1 MDHRIWAWPHQDF
14 SHLANYLFAFRD
26 RLIYRG
32 SVYSHEVEKL
42 KGLLER
48 SGPEVAF
55 EQARKKKIG
64 EVITIVDTDKIRAV
78 DHVPL
83 LAEHLVRIRFLDAG
97 GRERS
102 LRMKLSA
109 NDDSAATLFE
119 ELREYV
125 APQSAIVE
133 EQASRW
139 TSIRGPLLSL
149 IFGGGYI
156 FLLAFASTADAKT
169 WQEQGSDFY
178 AIIGWVLRTIG
189 PFWLASFGA
198 VWIGISALLLAYRL
212 RRPPTTRVWRP

>member
-1 MDHRIWAWPHQDF
+1 MDHRFWAWPHQDF

-26 RLIYRG
+26 KLIYRE
-32 SVYSHEVEKL
+32 STYSHELDEL
-42 KGLLER
+42 KSLIDR
-48 SGPEVAF
+48 SGPEAAF
-55 EQARKKKIG
+55 EQAGKKKIG
-64 EVITIVDTDKIRAV
+64 EVMIIVDTNKIRAV

-83 LAEHLVRIRFLDAG
+83 LTEHLVRIRYLDAG
-97 GRERS
+97 GKERS

-133 EQASRW
+133 EQASRR

-149 IFGGGYI
+149 FFGGGYI
-156 FLLAFASTADAKT
+156 FLLAVASTADAQT
-169 WQEQGSDFY
+169 WQEKGSDFY

-189 PFWLASFGA
+189 PFWLGLFGA
-198 VWIGISALLLAYRL
+198 VWIGISALLLAFRL
-212 RRPPTTRVWRP
+212 KSPPTIKVWRT